1 MEFRCAFY
9 PRIMLK
15 LAKRLASVALL
26 IAGAATAASPVRIL
40 IAYHSQTGNTAKLAA
55 AVRR

>member
-1 MEFRCAFY
+1 
-9 PRIMLK
+9 MLK